1 MDKTEG
7 LTTTSQDQ
15 HIDNQLVRTGSLV
28 EHYRIC
34 HGIVNTP
41 DIDAGLL
48 AWLFVYV
55 RLFATKDVRLS
66 MNHNYQAKD
75 ISHIQDVFSMA
86 LAKAYVDTFSHNH
99 SDSALERALIRNVVN
114 FIPRGGGNGDEIR
127 LCILDIMRRHG
138 IREGHRPGIDDPF
151 LEQWHQKLHSCC
163 TPEDI
168 TICEAYILFQET
180 NSHDLFY
187 NALWD
192 WGGISLEFLRNMS
205 RPLTHAPRYMPQLIP
220 DLKHLLWIL
229 KQIHGGS
236 GNFRY
241 LVEVSKWQFD
251 SELLSMLEDVKN
263 NFGAWWIPGKII
275 ECRKRLS
282 PLLKAHCPRDPL
294 MIDGA
299 LDNMYKTSIER
310 IDLRTLSGDDMVEL
324 IFLTLHN
331 IFFSYDHEKIALC
344 CDLWERV
351 RNTSPQVKWCRQWSL
366 QAFAALSYVQL
377 MIQSYTDELY
387 NALQP
392 KAEVLGNS
400 CNIDGSYITNFA
412 EEVIRS
418 QSAFSLSKLV
428 DALFPVLRQTANIGA
443 WKIVSQGRKAARGTL
458 SVSES
463 LLSVHNL
470 EQETPHIMI
479 VDRIHGTEDIPSW
492 VTAVLT
498 TDDVDILSHIAIRC
512 RNSEVILATCYD
524 LDLLEKMKS
533 RKGMLLSVFIEN
545 DTLGYEGTEAME
557 SRIASNQ
564 KTRRSRDTGA
574 SKSRNLMALAD
585 KLSYHI
591 RLPVSAV
598 LEPDMFDEI
607 LRSAPESMSV
617 LKKLES
623 ELASHRNDYSLVL
636 TRIRNTIE
644 NLCIPAQIVE
654 KIRKRLVTHHII
666 SEWSEAF
673 RNAICL
679 NVKKVWA
686 SVWNERAYLSRIS
699 RGLSS
704 NQIRMGVLI
713 QKVIPADYSF
723 IVHTRNPISD
733 NRNEILTEVVVGLG
747 ETLAGNS
754 AGAPLRVI
762 SKKGACTHT
771 IVSYPS
777 KAVACFDSCK
787 DGSLIIRSDSND
799 EDLPEFAGAGLY
811 DSFFI
816 NSPAKVFVTY
826 GKEKLFWDK
835 QFQREMFDSIVGI
848 AEEIEN
854 IMESPQDI
862 EGVFSDDALY
872 VVQTRNENFGDV
884 H

>member
-1 MDKTEG
+1 MNKTEG
-7 LTTTSQDQ
+7 LAITSRDQ
-15 HIDNQLVRTGSLV
+15 HIQNQLVRTGSLV
-28 EHYRIC
+28 EHYRIS

-41 DIDAGLL
+41 DIDARLL

-99 SDSALERALIRNVVN
+99 SDSALERVLIRNVVN

-127 LCILDIMRRHG
+127 LFILDMMRRHG
-138 IREGHRPGIDDPF
+138 IREGHRPGIEDPF
-151 LEQWHQKLHSCC
+151 LEQWHQKLHSCS
-163 TPEDI
+163 TAEDI
-168 TICEAYILFQET
+168 TICKAYILFQET

-187 NALWD
+187 DALWD
-192 WGGISLEFLRNMS
+192 WGGISVDFLRNMS
-205 RPLTHAPRYMPQLIP
+205 RPITHAPRYMPQVVP

-236 GNFRY
+236 GNFHY

-282 PLLKAHCPRDPL
+282 PLLKAHSPRDPI
-294 MIDGA
+294 MIDVA

-310 IDLRTLSGDDMVEL
+310 IDLRALSGDDMVEL

-331 IFFSYDHEKIALC
+331 IFFSYNHEKIALC

-351 RNTSPQVKWCRQWSL
+351 RDTSPQVKWSPQWSS

-387 NALQP
+387 DTLQP
-392 KAEVLGNS
+392 KAEVLGKS
-400 CNIDGSYITNFA
+400 CNIDDSYITNFA

-418 QSAFSLSKLV
+418 QGAFSLSKLV
-428 DALFPVLRQTANIGA
+428 DALFPVLRQAANIGA
-443 WKIVSQGRKAARGTL
+443 WKIVSQGRKAARGRL

-463 LLSVHNL
+463 LLSVQNL

-479 VDRIHGTEDIPSW
+479 VDRICGTEDIPSW

-498 TDDVDILSHIAIRC
+498 TDDVDILSHVAIRC
-512 RNSEVILATCYD
+512 RNSEVMLATCYD

-533 RKGMLLSVFIEN
+533 RKGLLLSVFIEN
-545 DTLGYEGTEAME
+545 DTLRYEETEAMA
-557 SRIASNQ
+557 SRITSNR
-564 KTRRSRDTGA
+564 KRRRSLDTGA

-585 KLSYHI
+585 KLSDHI
-591 RLPVSAV
+591 RLPVCAV
-598 LEPDMFDEI
+598 FQPDMFDET

-617 LKKLES
+617 LNKLES
-623 ELASHRNDYSLVL
+623 ELASHRDNYSLVL
-636 TRIRNTIE
+636 ARIRNTIE
-644 NLCIPAQIVE
+644 NLSIPDQIVE
-654 KIRKRLVTHHII
+654 KIRKGLVTHHII
-666 SEWSEAF
+666 SEWSEAL

-747 ETLAGNS
+747 ETLAGNCP
-754 AGAPLRVI
+754 GAPLSVI
-762 SKKGACTHT
+762 SRKGACTHA

-777 KAVACFDSCK
+777 KTIACFDSCK

-816 NSPAKVFVTY
+816 NSPSKVFVAY
-826 GKEKLFWDK
+826 GKEKLLWDK
-835 QFQREMFDSIVGI
+835 AFQREMFDSIVGI

-862 EGVFSDDALY
+862 EGVFSDDAFY
-872 VVQTRNENFGDV
+872 VVQTRNQAT
-884 H
+884 